1 MSVVDLIRVGT
12 TGAAGAADSARAT
25 PPRRRRS
32 RILLA
37 QLGGGLAVLVPIVL
51 ISTFITYSLGAVSN
65 SDPAATILGQ
75 DAATPAAVARLNRA
89 LGLDHALIVQYWNW
103 LTHALRGDLGRSYFS
118 QIPVAQS
125 IGQRLPVDLSIALLA
140 VVLAVIIGGTA
151 GVVAAI
157 RRGGWLDRSI
167 TAACSAAST
176 LPAFVVG
183 IILVV
188 LFSMTAHLLPA
199 NGYVGPATS
208 ISQWLAH
215 IILPGLAL
223 SLAVSAD
230 IARQLRT
237 SLAEVLEQNYIIGAK
252 VRGLPYRRILVRHA
266 LRNAAGP
273 ALTILGNDFPIM
285 LAGAVAAEAVF
296 SLPGLGQLLLESAQ
310 TRDIPVVQGLLLVV
324 SSFVIVVNLVV
335 NTTLNWLYR
344 ASDGVGT

>member
-1 MSVVDLIRVGT
+1 MTVTSLPR
-12 TGAAGAADSARAT
+12 AAGAAAGALR
-25 PPRRRRS
+25 PRRRRS
-32 RILLA
+32 RIVLA
-37 QLGGGLAVLVPIVL
+37 RLGGGLAVLVPIVL
-51 ISTFITYSLGAVSN
+51 ISTFISYSLGALSN

-75 DAATPAAVARLNRA
+75 DAATPAAVARLNRT
-89 LGLDHALIVQYWNW
+89 LGLDHPLIVQYWNW
-103 LTHALRGDLGRSYFS
+103 LSQAVRGNLGRSYFS

-125 IGQRLPVDLSIALLA
+125 IGQRLPVNLSIAVLA
-140 VVLAVIIGGTA
+140 IILAVIIGGGA
-151 GVVAAI
+151 GTLAAV
-157 RRGGWLDRSI
+157 RRGGWFDRAV

-188 LFSMTAHLLPA
+188 LFAVTAHLLPA
-199 NGYVGPATS
+199 NGYVGPSTS
-208 ISQWLAH
+208 VTQWLAH
-215 IILPGLAL
+215 IILPALAL

-230 IARQLRT
+230 VARQLRT
-237 SLAEVLEQNYIIGAK
+237 SLVEVLEQNYIVGAR

-273 ALTILGNDFPIM
+273 ALTILGNDFPLM

-324 SSFVIVVNLVV
+324 SSFVIVVNLIV
-335 NTTLNWLYR
+335 NLTLNWLYR
-344 ASDGVGT
+344 TDDGIGT

>member
-1 MSVVDLIRVGT
+1 MTVVGLSRT
-12 TGAAGAADSARAT
+12 ASRANAAGAIS
-25 PPRRRRS
+25 PRRRRS
-32 RILLA
+32 RIAAARLA
-37 QLGGGLAVLVPIVL
+37 TGLAVLVPIVL
-51 ISTFITYSLGAVSN
+51 ISSFITYSLGALSN

-75 DAATPAAVARLNRA
+75 DAATPAAVARLNRT
-89 LGLDHALIVQYWNW
+89 LGLDHPLIVQYWNW
-103 LTHALRGDLGRSYFS
+103 LTQAARGNLGRSYFT

-125 IGQRLPVDLSIALLA
+125 IAQRLPVDLSIAVLA
-140 VVLAVIIGGTA
+140 VILAVIIGGSA
-151 GVVAAI
+151 GTIAAV
-157 RRGGWLDRSI
+157 RRGGWFDRAI

-188 LFSMTAHLLPA
+188 LFAVTLRLLPA
-199 NGYVGPATS
+199 NGYVGPSTS
-208 ISQWLAH
+208 IPQWLAH
-215 IILPGLAL
+215 IILPSLAL

-230 IARQLRT
+230 VARQLRT
-237 SLAEVLEQNYIIGAK
+237 SLVEVLEQNYIVGAR

-266 LRNAAGP
+266 LRNASGP
-273 ALTILGNDFPIM
+273 ALTILGNDFPLM

-324 SSFVIVVNLVV
+324 SCFVIVVNLIV

-344 ASDGVGT
+344 TSDGIGA